1 MEYVL
6 PNLTPPPFPTP
17 QKFAWSL
24 NQYLGPEG
32 LGGRVDTGLG
42 GSEMGLGKFFLE
54 MALADMVG
62 ARST

>member
-1 MEYVL
+1 MHIYLWKASLYL
-6 PNLTPPPFPTP
+6 PIPTP
-17 QKFAWSL
+17 KKLAD
-24 NQYLGPEG
+24 QYLGPEG
-32 LGGRVDTGLG
+32 LGGLVDTGLG